1 MRTLFTQHTTFISE
15 NSMTASNSQVRVTFL
30 DRDGTLIFEPLDTK
44 QINLVEKVKML
55 PGVVEG
61 LKRLKEEGYRFVMI
75 SNQDG
80 RGTSAF
86 PEEDFE
92 RPQRKFLDLLQKEGI
107 EFYRILICPH
117 LPEDNCACRKP
128 RTGLV
133 QDFLRQEKVNLDQSI
148 MVGDRE
154 ADMEFAKNV
163 GVWGVRMETNGTFPR
178 LASVNRRTDETD
190 VFVQCNLDGKGDFQI
205 ETDIKFFNH
214 MLEQLSKHALIDL
227 RIKAKGDSDIDDHH
241 VVEDIGLTLG
251 QALSRALGPR
261 KGISRFGFLLPMDD
275 TLAEVALDI
284 GGRSYLVFNCEFKRE
299 KVGDLPTEMVE
310 HFFRSLADSLRANI
324 HINVRYSRN
333 EHHKIEAIFKA
344 FGRALRMACERDHRL
359 EDSLPSTKGVL

>member
-1 MRTLFTQHTTFISE
+1 
-15 NSMTASNSQVRVTFL
+15 MTASNSQLKIAFL

-44 QINLVEKVKML
+44 QIDLVEKVKIL
-55 PGVVEG
+55 QSVVEG

-80 RGTSAF
+80 RGTSSF

-92 RPQRKFLDLLQKEGI
+92 RPQKKFLELFEKEGI

-117 LPEDNCACRKP
+117 FPEDQCACRKP

-133 QDFLRQEKVNLDQSI
+133 QDFLKHEKIDLDRSI

-163 GVWGVRMETNGTFPR
+163 GVWGFRMETNGTFPR

-190 VFVQCNLDGKGDFQI
+190 VFVQCNLDGNGNFQI
-205 ETDIKFFNH
+205 ETDLRFFNH
-214 MLEQLSKHALIDL
+214 MLEQLSKHSLIDL
-227 RIKAKGDSDIDDHH
+227 RIKAKGDSDIDEHH
-241 VVEDIGLTLG
+241 IVEDIGLTLG
-251 QALSRALGPR
+251 QALSRALGTR
-261 KGISRFGFLLPMDD
+261 KGISRYGFLLPMDD
-275 TLAEVALDI
+275 TLAEVALDL
-284 GGRSYLVFNCEFKRE
+284 GGRPYLVFNCVFKRE
-299 KVGDLPTEMVE
+299 KLGDLPTEMVE
-310 HFFRSLADSLRANI
+310 HFFRSLSDSLKANI
-324 HINVRYSRN
+324 HINMRYSRN

-344 FGRALRMACERDHRL
+344 LGRALRMACEHNHRL